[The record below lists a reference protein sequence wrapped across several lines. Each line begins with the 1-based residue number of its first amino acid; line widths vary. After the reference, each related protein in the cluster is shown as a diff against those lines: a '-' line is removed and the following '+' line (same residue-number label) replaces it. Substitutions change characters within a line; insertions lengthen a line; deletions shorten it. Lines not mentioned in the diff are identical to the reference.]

1 MKLNSTKQFFY
12 RLSSLSKIVLCGL
25 FLTLSYSNINAASS
39 LFDYHIRVHQSGLE
53 ISSLLGGVEEDIGY
67 RAYQARV
74 DSILYNVRA
83 MLPASETVEWD
94 KKTIQVNNA
103 WLHQEIADFY
113 KLQSYDKEREN
124 ILIRLEERLNAIDI
138 RLTELDGKTIT
149 TEESSTRFPVGENA
163 NKPSNQP
170 TTNDET
176 VTLPPIGNQQGSVN
190 QNQTVQGSTTTT
202 TANQTQTKPSNDASQ
217 NRSQRDKDAE
227 KAKLN
232 EILHRDEYSKKPPQE
247 SAIERFFNWLFKREP
262 KKEAPREAKPV
273 TPLVKIIQYLV
284 IGIAFAAIAF
294 VLWKLVP
301 RFLRRERK
309 AKKEKRKPRF
319 ILGERL
325 EEDQTSADLLA
336 EADKLARSGDI
347 RGAIRKGY
355 IALLCE
361 LGDRQTLSLSQYK
374 TNRDYLRDVRTKIML
389 YAAMEQMTNS
399 FERHW
404 YGFQPTNE
412 NDWTNFRNYYQQ
424 AIKN

>member
-1 MKLNSTKQFFY
+1 MKLNSTKQKFY
-12 RLSSLSKIVLCGL
+12 LLSSLSRIVLCVL
-25 FLTLSYSNINAASS
+25 FLTLSYSNINGASS
-39 LFDYHIRVHQSGLE
+39 LFDYHIRIHQSAME
-53 ISSLLGGVEEDIGY
+53 ISLLLGEVEEEIGY

-74 DSILYNVRA
+74 DSALYNVRA

-94 KKTIQVNNA
+94 KKKIEVNNS
-103 WLHQEIADFY
+103 WLHREIADFY
-113 KLQSYDKEREN
+113 NLQSYDKKRED
-124 ILIRLEERLNAIDI
+124 ILLRLEDRLNALDA
-138 RLTELDGKTIT
+138 RLTEVDGKIIT
-149 TEESSTRFPVGENA
+149 TEESSTRFPVGENP
-163 NKPSNQP
+163 NKPSSQP
-170 TTNDET
+170 TTIDET
-176 VTLPPIGNQQGSVN
+176 VTLSQNGSQNGSVN
-190 QNQTVQGSTTTT
+190 QNQTPQSSTTA
-202 TANQTQTKPSNDASQ
+202 TANQTQTQPSNDAGQ
-217 NRSQRDKDAE
+217 NTNKRDKEAE

-273 TPLVKIIQYLV
+273 TPLVMIVQYLV

-309 AKKEKRKPRF
+309 AKKEKRKPRV

-336 EADKLARSGDI
+336 EADKLARAGDI

-374 TNRDYLRDVRTKIML
+374 TNRDYLRDVRTRIML

-412 NDWTNFRNYYQQ
+412 NDWINFRNYYQQ